1 MNMVDILSIPEYVE
15 FFQQAETTIRKGLR
29 WNEEK

>member
-1 MNMVDILSIPEYVE
+1 MVDILSLQEGI
-15 FFQQAETTIRKGLR
+15 QKLAETTIRKGLR